1 MILPARYARLWSLA
15 AALLIFVAVLTL
27 YRTRESSDNLNV
39 PAFVV
44 HQPPHQ
50 EQKQELPPARFGESE
65 AESAAKEPFIPP
77 VAVPPNGVPTHHTST
92 HTTLTRARPGAETTT
107 LARVPERPTA
117 LNSEG
122 VAKDAVAVDSAGNLH
137 QPPMTTTASP
147 TQATSSSSTTITS
160 AALTPPADFLQSH
173 VPNQS
178 TTTTELPHIHI
189 PDDVA
194 NRVQPGIQPE
204 STTLT
209 AQSTPTDIPENV
221 GNLVQPGIQ
230 PELTTSTT
238 GSAAVET
245 IAEDAVVIQ
254 TAPATATTATSST
267 TGSAIVSASSGSSA
281 AAQSTPTTTTSL
293 PTETPLNA
301 LLGLGN
307 LGQPG
312 IQMTSLAP
320 PEATPIVNGD
330 VSELVP
336 DEAGIGAGVGG
347 ADVRAATT
355 MPAMTATATTMSTVP
370 TTLSTST
377 TMGTES
383 GAPILPRRVRV
394 A

>member
-1 MILPARYARLWSLA
+1 
-15 AALLIFVAVLTL
+15 
-27 YRTRESSDNLNV
+27 
-39 PAFVV
+39 
-44 HQPPHQ
+44 
-50 EQKQELPPARFGESE
+50 
-65 AESAAKEPFIPP
+65 
-77 VAVPPNGVPTHHTST
+77 
-92 HTTLTRARPGAETTT
+92 
-107 LARVPERPTA
+107 
-117 LNSEG
+117 
-122 VAKDAVAVDSAGNLH
+122 
-137 QPPMTTTASP
+137 
-147 TQATSSSSTTITS
+147 
-160 AALTPPADFLQSH
+160 LQSH

-189 PDDVA
+189 PGDVA

-238 GSAAVET
+238 GPAVVET

-254 TAPATATTATSST
+254 TAPATTTATSST
-267 TGSAIVSASSGSSA
+267 TGSAIASPSSSPGA
-281 AAQSTPTTTTSL
+281 AVQETTTATTPSL

-336 DEAGIGAGVGG
+336 EDAEDGAEAVG
-347 ADVRAATT
+347 ADVRAADTT
-355 MPAMTATATTMSTVP
+355 MATATTMSTVP

-377 TMGTES
+377 TTANEDA
-383 GAPILPRRVRV
+383 APILPRRVRV